1 MIHPIDKLPED
12 QLVRHRCDTGKAIA
26 NPRLASLDR
35 NEPIDIPII
44 QAWSDRHDELKME
57 FIDAKFKVLF
67 LAQTDLQVTRLNQ
80 IVKIIVIKT
89 LLTMTKKVLVEI
101 ILVHLLNEKLK
112 KMMNLELDLL
122 VVLFPLIILL

>member
-1 MIHPIDKLPED
+1 
-12 QLVRHRCDTGKAIA
+12 
-26 NPRLASLDR
+26 
-35 NEPIDIPII
+35 
-44 QAWSDRHDELKME
+44 ME

-101 ILVHLLNEKLK
+101 ILVYLLNEKLK

>member
-1 MIHPIDKLPED
+1 
-12 QLVRHRCDTGKAIA
+12 
-26 NPRLASLDR
+26 
-35 NEPIDIPII
+35 
-44 QAWSDRHDELKME
+44 ME